1 MKCHSVMT
9 HWLLLVASTS
19 AFAEPQ
25 SSSNQIH
32 QPKDGVINV
41 YGPGGPDTAL
51 RHAAQAFTQQSGVK
65 VNIIAGPESKWS
77 QEAQKNADLLFGS
90 SEQSMSAF
98 AETYP
103 FITHQDVEPIYLRRA
118 VIAVAK
124 GNPKGV
130 RGIQDLLDNPSR
142 IVVTEGLGVYNTSG
156 TGVWEDIAGRTG
168 SLADVQ
174 NFRSKIIAYAK
185 GSGASF
191 QAFQQQQ
198 ADAWI
203 TWIHWPLNH
212 TDKVDYVEIEP
223 ERRIYRDLNLAKAQ
237 GADSQTQDF
246 IDFITSDAGVEY
258 FLRDG
263 WTRQ

>member
-1 MKCHSVMT
+1 MKHIKSLATLTLAMVSS
-9 HWLLLVASTS
+9 LSVASPILDLS
-19 AFAEPQ
+19 IQ
-25 SSSNQIH
+25 H

-51 RHAAQAFTQQSGVK
+51 RQAAKAYSDKTGITINV
-65 VNIIAGPESKWS
+65 IAGPESKWTRD
-77 QEAQKNADLLFGS
+77 AQKNADLIFGS

-98 AETYP
+98 VETYP
-103 FITHQDVEPIYLRRA
+103 FINDDDVQPVYLRRA
-118 VIAVAK
+118 VIAVPK
-124 GNPKGV
+124 GNPKNIT
-130 RGIQDLLDNPSR
+130 GIQDLLEHPAR

-156 TGVWEDIAGRTG
+156 TGVWEDIAGRKG

-191 QAFQQQQ
+191 KAFQEQQ

-212 TDKVDYVEIEP
+212 ADKVDYVEIEP
-223 ERRIYRDLNLAKAQ
+223 ERRIYRDLTLAKTQ
-237 GADSQTQDF
+237 GADSQTQGF
-246 IDFITSDAGVEY
+246 IDFVNSEEGKPFFTRE
-258 FLRDG
+258 G
-263 WTRQ
+263 WPQ

>member
-1 MKCHSVMT
+1 MKLNMSLAALTLAVVST
-9 HWLLLVASTS
+9 FSVASPKLDPS
-19 AFAEPQ
+19 
-25 SSSNQIH
+25 IKH

-51 RHAAQAFTQQSGVK
+51 RSAANAYSKKTGVPVK
-65 VNIIAGPESKWS
+65 VIAGPESKWTRD
-77 QEAQKNADLLFGS
+77 AQKNADLIFGS

-98 AETYP
+98 VETYP
-103 FITHQDVEPIYLRRA
+103 FITDMDVKPVYLRRA
-118 VIAVAK
+118 VIAVPK
-124 GNPKGV
+124 GNPKNI
-130 RGIQDLLDNPSR
+130 RGIQDLLDKPSR

-156 TGVWEDIAGRTG
+156 TGVWEDIAGRKG

-191 QAFQQQQ
+191 KAFQEQK

-212 TDKVDYVEIEP
+212 ADKVDYVEIEP
-223 ERRIYRDLNLAKAQ
+223 ERRIYRDLTLAKTR
-237 GADSQTQDF
+237 GAEPQTQDF
-246 IDFITSDAGVEY
+246 LDFVNSEQGKAFFTRE
-258 FLRDG
+258 G
-263 WTRQ
+263 WTQ